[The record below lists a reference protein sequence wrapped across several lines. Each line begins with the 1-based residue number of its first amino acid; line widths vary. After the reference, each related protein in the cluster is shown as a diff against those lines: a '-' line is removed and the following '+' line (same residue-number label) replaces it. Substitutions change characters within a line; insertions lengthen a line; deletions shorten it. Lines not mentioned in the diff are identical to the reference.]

1 MIYRISALPFGSND
15 QEILMLFKLSPTNRD
30 AMWHVWFATI
40 GRFTTQCVLMEQC
53 IADVHFPLE
62 DHFLAYYCDLVETIS
77 QSIGCYQLTIRF
89 ELAIIVV
96 SVIGL

>member
-1 MIYRISALPFGSND
+1 
-15 QEILMLFKLSPTNRD
+15 MLFKVSVTNRD
-30 AMWHVWFATI
+30 AIWYFCFATI
-40 GRFTTQCVLMEQC
+40 EGFITQRVLMEQC

>member
-1 MIYRISALPFGSND
+1 
-15 QEILMLFKLSPTNRD
+15 MLFKVSVTNRD
-30 AMWHVWFATI
+30 AIWYFCFATI
-40 GRFTTQCVLMEQC
+40 GGFITHHVLMEQC

-62 DHFLAYYCDLVETIS
+62 DHFLAYYCNLLETTGETIGH
-77 QSIGCYQLTIRF
+77 QQLTIRF